1 MADFGMT
8 RGYKTTTNM
17 YSYLRDTTLAHEIEV
32 PKQWRTGSESP
43 HHPDFGVIQRYVRAY
58 DRGWWIAVE
67 RYMEDIEFDD
77 PSPLVMSGWPEE
89 AAGGADGYYYARERM
104 EQLIRS
110 FGEQRVSE
118 YIHQFKL
125 AGQK

>member
-1 MADFGMT
+1 
-8 RGYKTTTNM
+8 
-17 YSYLRDTTLAHEIEV
+17 
-32 PKQWRTGSESP
+32 
-43 HHPDFGVIQRYVRAY
+43 
-58 DRGWWIAVE
+58 
-67 RYMEDIEFDD
+67 MEDIEFDD

-104 EQLIRS
+104 ERLIRS
-110 FGEQRVSE
+110 FGKQRVSE

>member
-1 MADFGMT
+1 
-8 RGYKTTTNM
+8 
-17 YSYLRDTTLAHEIEV
+17 
-32 PKQWRTGSESP
+32 
-43 HHPDFGVIQRYVRAY
+43 
-58 DRGWWIAVE
+58 
-67 RYMEDIEFDD
+67 
-77 PSPLVMSGWPEE
+77 MSGWPEE

-110 FGEQRVSE
+110 FGKQRVSE